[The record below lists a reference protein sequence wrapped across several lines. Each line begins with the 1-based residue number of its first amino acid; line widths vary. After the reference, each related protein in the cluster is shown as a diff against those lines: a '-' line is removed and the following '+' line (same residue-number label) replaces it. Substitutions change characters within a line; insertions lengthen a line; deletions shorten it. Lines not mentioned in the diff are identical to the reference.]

1 MVVLSEVRALHTLPP
16 YSLQQRPSEGGFM
29 HSFCNFSSKK
39 LSLESL
45 LRRLSMRMNLA
56 FAHE

>member
-39 LSLESL
+39 LSL
-45 LRRLSMRMNLA
+45 
-56 FAHE
+56 